1 MDVDPWVVPFYIIKE
16 CVLPGSDVGAQLT
29 LRYF

>member
-1 MDVDPWVVPFYIIKE
+1 MQILGSSPFYIIKE